1 MARTRKTTIT
11 LPSKRYADQ
20 LYAGAIEQY
29 LAYVVIT
36 EDPLVRH
43 DFLAVK
49 HGLLCQALE
58 LALKSLL
65 VDTGNY
71 NEEGLIV
78 SFGHDL
84 EKVAQEVKRL
94 YDPIPELDA
103 CMGWIQILN
112 PDYKSRGYL
121 YPMNNGSFKGTNH
134 EQFAKAV
141 EAMVH
146 LAARSIHSYKYPD
159 TPLPA
164 SHFSRKLEH
173 L

>member
-1 MARTRKTTIT
+1 MARTRKTTIK

-20 LYAGAIEQY
+20 LYAGAMEQY

-36 EDPLVRH
+36 EDPMARH

-65 VDTGNY
+65 VDTDNY
-71 NEEGLIV
+71 NEEDLIIR
-78 SFGHDL
+78 FGHDL

-94 YDPIPELDA
+94 YDPIPELGT

-112 PDYKSRGYL
+112 PDYKSRRNL
-121 YPMNNGSFKGTNH
+121 YPINNGSFKGTDH
-134 EQFAKAV
+134 KQFANAV
-141 EAMVH
+141 EAKVH

-159 TPLPA
+159 KPLPA
-164 SHFSRKLEH
+164 
-173 L
+173 